1 MAERLQSTKES
12 LDATAAERLAAAEH
26 RAAAAESA
34 LKNAYALRAAAQEIA
49 EKAEARAAAAE
60 EAARQLSQRGAAQT
74 HKNGSAGSARD
85 NDRADAAQ
93 YLSSVAD
100 AGAVIIDI
108 GNKFLQKF
116 GEKCCVPGYTI
127 LLLFTAKGDMSV

>member
-1 MAERLQSTKES
+1 MEEQLQSTKVS
-12 LDATAAERLAAAEH
+12 LDATAAERLVAAEH

-74 HKNGSAGSARD
+74 HQNGT
-85 NDRADAAQ
+85 ADAAQ

-108 GNKFLQKF
+108 GNKFLQKIADAL
-116 GEKCCVPGYTI
+116 KCCVPGYTI
-127 LLLFTAKGDMSV
+127 SLLFTATGEMSV